1 MKCVPVKRK
10 HKISKPGLVVSV
22 TKSETEICTQFR
34 NSMKN
39 DNKKRKKLNAPI
51 AKYDIATKSPS
62 YEYSDGRIVYA
73 NEF

>member
-1 MKCVPVKRK
+1 
-10 HKISKPGLVVSV
+10 
-22 TKSETEICTQFR
+22 
-34 NSMKN
+34 MKN

-62 YEYSDGRIVYA
+62 YEYPDGRIVYA